1 MAVVYKNVG
10 VTVARMAGDSDEM
23 DDVARKLL
31 FLARARARKHVLT
44 GAYIS
49 QLRATNVA
57 GKKGVRDR
65 LVTAGDKAAMSI
77 EYGHAQRTN
86 NKDGNKPDF
95 RWIPGQYILTGAINE
110 IPGHKYTSF
119 GRIK

>member
-1 MAVVYKNVG
+1 MAVVYAHVP
-10 VTVARMAGDSDEM
+10 VTVARMAGNSDEM

-31 FLARARARKHVLT
+31 FAARARARRHVLT

-49 QLRATNVA
+49 QLKATNVA

-77 EYGHAQRTN
+77 EYGHTQRTN
-86 NKDGNKPDF
+86 NTDPGKHDF
-95 RWIPGQYILTGAINE
+95 KWIPGQYILTGAINE
-110 IPGHKYTSF
+110 IPGQKYNSF
-119 GRIK
+119 GSIK